1 MKIFNVNNLRGG
13 WFVGSFNE
21 TAYHTIACEIAYKNH
36 YAGELWDAH
45 YHAIADEINYLISG
59 EMEINGQKLIAPIIF
74 VISKNEIAKPIFIT
88 DVSLIVV
95 KIPGVLNDK
104 IIVN

>member
-1 MKIFNVNNLRGG
+1 
-13 WFVGSFNE
+13 
-21 TAYHTIACEIAYKNH
+21 
-36 YAGELWDAH
+36 
-45 YHAIADEINYLISG
+45 
-59 EMEINGQKLIAPIIF
+59 MEINGQKLIAPIIF